1 MHGKN
6 VPTLKVCT
14 KLEID
19 SVECR
24 EKYNAT
30 ILVWHESCV
39 SNIKKNM
46 KAISELPLPKEGVD
60 LNKVVTKM
68 ITSCVLD
75 SIHDGVIVVAMDS
88 TILYANPAYTRS
100 FGVQVSKV
108 LGRKVS
114 EVEPN
119 SHILDVLR
127 TGKPVVDDHTHIV
140 SVGIDIVANITPI
153 YEQGEMTGVVAVF
166 RDATEVL
173 ALKDLVTR
181 YHSELLELRT
191 RLLDVEDVV
200 WDSPAMRRVSELAQ
214 RVALV
219 DSTVLISGESGT
231 GKEVV
236 AKLIHRVS
244 QRHEG
249 PMVAINCGAI
259 PENLLE
265 SELFGYEKGAFTG
278 AGREGKV
285 GLLEVADKGTIL
297 LDEIGDLPLSL
308 QVKLLRVIQEQ
319 CFMRIGGVKQVK
331 VDVRFVVATNRDL
344 KAMIKQGTFRED
356 LFYRLNVVPIHIPPL
371 RERKRDIAGLVRFF
385 IQKYNDK
392 YHFEKRILTEVVRYF
407 ETSYDWPGN
416 VRELENVIERLVVS
430 SRSDVIKLGDE
441 VLSDFFDLQ
450 GDQESRVIVSGI
462 MDLKKARELLE
473 QELIQKAAQV
483 YSSTRSSAEALGMD
497 HSTIARKA
505 KKFGIKF
512 RNN

>member
-1 MHGKN
+1 
-6 VPTLKVCT
+6 
-14 KLEID
+14 
-19 SVECR
+19 
-24 EKYNAT
+24 
-30 ILVWHESCV
+30 
-39 SNIKKNM
+39 
-46 KAISELPLPKEGVD
+46 
-60 LNKVVTKM
+60 M
-68 ITSCVLD
+68 ITNSVLD
-75 SIHDGVIVVAMDS
+75 SIHDGVIIVAMDS
-88 TILYANPAYTRS
+88 TILYANLAYTRS
-100 FGVQVSKV
+100 FGVEVGKV

-114 EVEPN
+114 EIEPN

-127 TGKPVVDDHTHIV
+127 SGKPVVDDHAHIV

-153 YEQGEMTGVVAVF
+153 FELGKMTGAVAIF
-166 RDATEVL
+166 RDATEVM

-191 RLLDVEDVV
+191 RLLDDVQDVV

-214 RVALV
+214 RVAMV

-231 GKEVV
+231 GKEVI

-249 PMVAINCGAI
+249 PMVVINCGAI

-265 SELFGYEKGAFTG
+265 SELFGYEKGSFTG

-285 GLLEVADKGTIL
+285 GLLEVAKKGTIL

-308 QVKLLRVIQEQ
+308 QVKMLRVIQEL

-331 VDVRFVVATNRDL
+331 VDVRFIAATNRDL
-344 KAMIKQGTFRED
+344 KAMVKLGTFRED
-356 LFYRLNVVPIHIPPL
+356 LFYRLNVVPILIPPL
-371 RERKRDIAGLVRFF
+371 RERKRDIASLVRVFLHR
-385 IQKYNDK
+385 YNDK
-392 YHFEKRILTEVVRYF
+392 YHMEKKILPEVIRYF

-416 VRELENVIERLVVS
+416 VRELENVVERLVVS
-430 SRSDVIKLGDE
+430 SPSEIIKLSDE
-441 VLSDFFDLQ
+441 VLSDYFDLQ
-450 GDQESRVIVSGI
+450 GDQKSLVSVNGL

-473 QELIQKAAQV
+473 QELIQNAAQV
-483 YSSTRSSAEALGMD
+483 FSSTRSSAEALGMD

-505 KKFGIKF
+505 KKYGIKF